1 MNKLVDKTNRFGS
14 VRKKGT
20 EKAMHEKAPSKKTD
34 SNMTG
39 PTPLRALKVS
49 GPQKSN
55 SQKLPRFRSE
65 ALERKFWESKT
76 NDATQYFD
84 SAKMVSAQFK
94 NLKPSTTSISLRMS
108 DSLLD
113 GIRRQANKLDVPY
126 QSLMKVWLTEKL
138 TEAAKS

>member
-14 VRKKGT
+14 VRKKGAKKT
-20 EKAMHEKAPSKKTD
+20 VQEKGPSKKTD
-34 SNMTG
+34 SNKTG

-49 GPQKSN
+49 DPQKSN

-65 ALERKFWESKT
+65 ALVRKFWESKT

>member
-14 VRKKGT
+14 VRKKST
-20 EKAMHEKAPSKKTD
+20 EKAMQEKAPSKKTD
-34 SNMTG
+34 SKKTG
-39 PTPLRALKVS
+39 LTPLLDLKVA
-49 GPQKSN
+49 GPQNSS
-55 SQKLPRFRSE
+55 SQKPPRFRSE
-65 ALERKFWESKT
+65 AQERKFWESKT

-138 TEAAKS
+138 SEAAKI